1 MSQPIAGE
9 IVDYEQFFAPA
20 NTDLVDGLI
29 GLYNTDRARIG
40 SVAGIMAGELGSVIK
55 YFMDGNKG
63 SGDRW
68 YGGIEE
74 LFQSKGAIAALNSDY
89 WNRALRLTDV
99 LDCMPQKRRD
109 EWFEQISAQTAPDFE
124 EETVR
129 TTILD
134 LISMRGKFFAERV
147 DGIFR
152 ALSGTHVTNEPQG
165 FNKRMILACV
175 IQSFG
180 TVNHSKSGYIND
192 LRAVVAKFMGRD
204 DPRYGAT
211 DAAIQAARRNPGQ
224 WMSLDG
230 GALRIRVYN
239 GVGTAHLEVHP
250 EMAWRLN
257 CVLASL
263 YPTAIP
269 PKFRQKPAK
278 KQKDFVMMGRPL
290 PFAVVSQLAHMKEAR
305 ERIPNDHRG
314 GYRYMKNTLAFE
326 YGGED
331 NKVARAEAE
340 RVLEMVGGVK
350 SFIGSY
356 SYFRF
361 DFDPSAVIDEIVCSG
376 CIPDQKSHQF
386 YPTPASLAEIAV
398 GLAEIG
404 PDHQCLEPS
413 AGIGGLA
420 DLMPKDRTHCVEI
433 SDLHCKVLEAK
444 GYSVCQSDFLE
455 YAPVLKPC
463 FDRVIM
469 NPPFSE
475 NRWQAHLMAAAGL
488 VMSGG
493 RLVAILPASAK
504 GKDLMPHDWTCE
516 WSQIYSNEFAGTSVS
531 VVILAANRC
540 PF

>member
-152 ALSGTHVTNEPQG
+152 ELSGTHVTNEPQG
-165 FNKRMILACV
+165 FGKRMILACV

-290 PFAVVSQLAHMKEAR
+290 PFAVVSEIAAMKEAVDLVPAARGHGYDHKRIRNTRALER
-305 ERIPNDHRG
+305 ELD
-314 GYRYMKNTLAFE
+314 KAS
-326 YGGED
+326 
-331 NKVARAEAE
+331 AAEIGS
-340 RVLEMVGGVK
+340 VLEA
-350 SFIGSY
+350 IGAVIVRRDRQSN
-356 SYFRF
+356 YFQF
-361 DFDPSAVIDEIVCSG
+361 DYDPQLVIDEIVCSG

-455 YAPVLKPC
+455 YAPVLKPG

-475 NRWQAHLMAAAGL
+475 GRWQAHLMAAAGV

-493 RLVAILPASAK
+493 RLVAILPASSK
-504 GKDLMPHDWTCE
+504 GKTLLPNWDCK
-516 WSQIYSNEFAGTSVS
+516 WSQVYDNEFAGTSVS